1 MGRVTAVA
9 VGRGEPLRRKKD
21 EKIFVFEYG
30 SSRSDDD
37 DRSRECVRPMRHHT
51 RLRGL
56 GLYG

>member
-1 MGRVTAVA
+1 MTAVA

-37 DRSRECVRPMRHHT
+37 DRRRECVCPMRHHT